1 MHFFLAKELFVCYT
15 IDKGKGKEN
24 ETKKLWR
31 KPMKDAL
38 CAVAMISAAVIFSGL
53 SAAGAL
59 YICHEYGFGPVWE
72 IVLSSLGVICS
83 TVTLVSFFFKKGW
96 M

>member
-1 MHFFLAKELFVCYT
+1 
-15 IDKGKGKEN
+15 
-24 ETKKLWR
+24 
-31 KPMKDAL
+31 MKDVM

-53 SAAGAL
+53 SALGAL
-59 YICHEYGFGPVWE
+59 YFCHEYGFGPVWE
-72 IVLSSLGVICS
+72 VGLSSLGVLCS

>member
-1 MHFFLAKELFVCYT
+1 
-15 IDKGKGKEN
+15 
-24 ETKKLWR
+24 
-31 KPMKDAL
+31 MKDVM
-38 CAVAMISAAVIFSGL
+38 CAIAMISAAVFFSGL

-59 YICHEYGFGPVWE
+59 YVCHEYGFGPVWE
-72 IVLSSLGVICS
+72 IVLSSLGVLCA